1 MQILQFLSYPAV
13 GKEIALNNRQSDRIT
28 ALYCRLSR
36 DDELQGESNSVT
48 NQKSII
54 SKYAKERGFKNLKFF
69 VDDGYSGVCFTR
81 PAFMELMEL
90 AEAGKVETIIV
101 KDHSRLGRNRFIV
114 GQLLEEDFVRLGV
127 RYIAIMDN
135 IDTKEGLSDF
145 LPVQDWFNEMH
156 AKNTSKKVRAVFQNK
171 GMSGKPLTT
180 VIPYGYRKNE
190 ADPVRW
196 LVDEE
201 AADVVRRIFSL
212 CVSGYGPTQI
222 ANILFSEGIP
232 TPTEHWQA
240 QGRKTGALPSVPHKW
255 SARSVEDILERLEYC
270 GHTVNFRSTTRS
282 FKDKTKI
289 DRPKEEWMVF
299 PNTHEAIIDRETWE
313 IVQTLR
319 QNKRRP
325 NRTGEVSIFSGL
337 LYCADCGEK
346 LYYSVTN
353 NYRHEGAYFFCSSY
367 RKNSTNCS
375 AHYIREKLLYE
386 LVLES
391 MKRVLSYVQVFEK
404 QFVRAQLERSSEE
417 QKKELAKKRREL
429 SKAEKRIAELDVLFQ
444 RVYEDHVKSV
454 LSDERFA
461 TLSASYEDEQKR
473 LKADTEKLRIDIE
486 KQDNEAANTA
496 AFVERTKR
504 YTEIKELTPA
514 IVNEFIS
521 EIVVSQMQT
530 VNGKTVYPI
539 DIYYNGV
546 GIIQTPTAEEYE
558 EMFQER
564 LKELQSKKQK
574 TA

>member
-1 MQILQFLSYPAV
+1 M
-13 GKEIALNNRQSDRIT
+13 NRQSKKIT

-36 DDELQGESNSVT
+36 DDMMQGESNSII
-48 NQKSII
+48 NQKSIV
-54 SKYAKERGFKNLKFF
+54 SKYATDNGFYNTKFF
-69 VDDGYSGVCFTR
+69 VDDGYSGVSFTR

-90 AEAGKVETIIV
+90 AEAGEIETIIV
-101 KDHSRLGRNRFIV
+101 KDHSRLGRNRLVV

-135 IDTKEGLSDF
+135 IDTKDGLSDF

-180 VIPYGYRKNE
+180 VIPYGYKKNE
-190 ADPVRW
+190 AEPAQW
-196 LVDEE
+196 LIDEE
-201 AADVVRRIFSL
+201 AAEVVRRIFLL
-212 CVSGYGPTQI
+212 CVEGHGPTQI
-222 ANILFSEGIP
+222 ANILFSEGVQ
-232 TPTEHWQA
+232 TPTEHWQSR
-240 QGRKTGALPSVPHKW
+240 GRKTSALPATPHKW
-255 SARSVEDILERLEYC
+255 SARTVADILERLEYC

-282 FKDKTKI
+282 FKDKTMI
-289 DRPKEEWMVF
+289 HRPKEEWKVF
-299 PNTHEAIIDRETWE
+299 ENTHEAIIDTETWE
-313 IVQTLR
+313 LVQELR
-319 QNKRRP
+319 SHKRRP

-353 NYRHEGAYFFCSSY
+353 NYSREQAYFFCSNY
-367 RKNSTNCS
+367 RKNTANCT
-375 AHYIREKLLYE
+375 AHYIREKVVYA

-391 MKRVLSYVQVFEK
+391 LQRVLFYVQAFEK
-404 QFVRAQLERSSEE
+404 QFVQEQLNKSSEE

-429 SKAEKRIAELDVLFQ
+429 AKSEKRIAELDVLFQ
-444 RVYEDHVKSV
+444 RIYEDNVSDK

-461 TLSASYEDEQKR
+461 IMSANYEEEQKT
-473 LKADTEKLRIDIE
+473 LKEALSQLRADIE
-486 KQDNEAANTA
+486 TQDDKTENVS
-496 AFVERTKR
+496 AFIQKVKR

-514 IVNEFIS
+514 IVNEFINH
-521 EIVVSQMQT
+521 ILVSKKQVIDGT
-530 VNGKTVYPI
+530 TVYPI

-546 GIIQTPTAEEYE
+546 GIINAPAEEYE

-564 LKELQSKKQK
+564 LKHKQHKEEK

>member
-1 MQILQFLSYPAV
+1 MTQ
-13 GKEIALNNRQSDRIT
+13 E
-28 ALYCRLSR
+28 
-36 DDELQGESNSVT
+36 
-48 NQKSII
+48 
-54 SKYAKERGFKNLKFF
+54 
-69 VDDGYSGVCFTR
+69 
-81 PAFMELMEL
+81 
-90 AEAGKVETIIV
+90 
-101 KDHSRLGRNRFIV
+101 DHSRLGRNRLIV

-196 LVDEE
+196 SVDEE

-255 SARSVEDILERLEYC
+255 SARSVADILERLEYC

-313 IVQTLR
+313 ILQTLR

-337 LYCADCGEK
+337 LYCVDCGEK

-353 NYRHEGAYFFCSSY
+353 NYRREGAYFFCSSY

-391 MKRVLSYVQVFEK
+391 MNRVLSYVQVFEK

-473 LKADTEKLRIDIE
+473 LKADAEKLRIDIE
-486 KQDNEAANTA
+486 KQDADTANIA
-496 AFVERTKR
+496 AFVERAKR

-521 EIVVSQMQT
+521 EIVVSKKQT

-546 GIIQTPTAEEYE
+546 GIIETPTAEEYE